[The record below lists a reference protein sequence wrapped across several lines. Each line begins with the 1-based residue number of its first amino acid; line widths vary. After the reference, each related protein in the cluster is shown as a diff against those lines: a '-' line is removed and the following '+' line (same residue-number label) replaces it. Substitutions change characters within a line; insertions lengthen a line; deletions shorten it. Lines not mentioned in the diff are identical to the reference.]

1 MHFRTRL
8 IAASNTLFSFKIFV
22 SQPGPTVGRTQHTM
36 DNLYAMYRK
45 VRAAPFLVN
54 DDETLNVIE
63 KLRPNYAF
71 VYSLERHWAVPTLP
85 GHVKLE
91 GGGVLKVNT
100 TLSQLEGHS
109 KAQST
114 VMPFDQSG
122 HLKKPELLR
131 CCDAFGP
138 PESR

>member
-1 MHFRTRL
+1 
-8 IAASNTLFSFKIFV
+8 
-22 SQPGPTVGRTQHTM
+22 M

-45 VRAAPFLVN
+45 VRAAPYLVN

-100 TLSQLEGHS
+100 ALSQPEVHS
-109 KAQST
+109 KVHIL

-122 HLKKPELLR
+122 PVTKPELLR